1 MPNILSRTVDGKK
14 PVMVLPAAATT
25 CVCKKKLARDET
37 SDIGS
42 DEIESFEESDTGM
55 GVISESHGSINDHEN
70 DELILTDILR
80 STWEPL
86 TPPVSEED
94 VLGKWYAV
102 IYATK

>member
-42 DEIESFEESDTGM
+42 DEIESFEESDAGM

-70 DELILTDILR
+70 DDLILTDILR